1 MFLNALSIAS
11 VSTNVPL
18 TIATPRTIA
27 MRRQECAELPARE
40 AAERDADHVSV
51 TSLTVSDD
59 LVPRRRARDLGR

>member
-27 MRRQECAELPARE
+27 MPVRNARSFRPARPRS
-40 AAERDADHVSV
+40 ATRI
-51 TSLTVSDD
+51 TS
-59 LVPRRRARDLGR
+59 A